1 MATQKV
7 NTFISILGR
16 TPEYQELFAQINQLN
31 DMQQIFSTIAPA
43 YLAKRSVLGRFIN
56 GKLTIFVENGSIATK
71 LKQISP
77 SLLLKL
83 QKLGWE
89 VTAIQITVQAHYYA
103 QNSAKFSKNEFSKR
117 KSQLSQAGMDNLGQ
131 LAAKL
136 PSSELKD
143 AIKSLLKNIKK

>member
-16 TPEYQELFAQINQLN
+16 TPEYKDLFTQVNQLN
-31 DMQQIFSTIAPA
+31 EMQQIFSTVVPT
-43 YLAKRSVLGRFIN
+43 YLAKQSVLGRFIN
-56 GKLTIFVENGSIATK
+56 GKLSIFAENGSIATK

-83 QKLGWE
+83 QKLGWK
-89 VTAIQITVQAHYYA
+89 VTAIQITVQAHYYS
-103 QNSAKFSKNEFSKR
+103 QNSTKLLKSESSKK
-117 KSQLSQAGMDNLGQ
+117 KLQLSQAGIENLGQ

-136 PSSELKD
+136 PNSELKN
-143 AIKSLLKNIKK
+143 AIELLLKKH